1 MLSSL
6 VRQMLYY
13 PTPLL
18 LEEPL
23 PPYAADAEEIWL
35 DGPGGHRLHG
45 LYWPAANDRPTIL
58 FFHGNAQSVY
68 EWALVREDLAA
79 MDCGLLLVDYP
90 GYGKCGGEPNEES
103 LYAAGRAWLAWLAE
117 QVGPRKIILFG
128 KSLGG
133 GVVGEIAQHHF
144 LLGIV
149 LESTFRSIAHVAQ
162 QLFPMLPADPELT
175 GERYATIEKIANFR
189 APLLIV
195 HGKRDELI
203 PYAEAE
209 GLFAA
214 ANEPRQLYSVPGAG
228 HNDVSISAGPDYG
241 EILRAWL
248 DGLSTDA
255 K

>member
-18 LEEPL
+18 REEPL
-23 PPYAADAEEIWL
+23 PPYAADAQEVWL
-35 DGPGGHRLHG
+35 DGRDGSRLHG
-45 LYWPAANDRPTIL
+45 LYWPADEGRPTIL

-90 GYGKCGGEPNEES
+90 GYGKCGGKPHEEA
-103 LYAAGRAWLAWLAE
+103 LYAAGRAWLAWLVDR
-117 QVGPRKIILFG
+117 VGPTKIILFG

-133 GVVGEIAQHHF
+133 GVVGEIAQHHY
-144 LLGIV
+144 LLGIM
-149 LESTFRSIAHVAQ
+149 LESTFRSVAHVAE
-162 QLFPMLPADPELT
+162 QLFPMLPANPELT
-175 GERYATIEKIANFR
+175 TERYANIEKLANIHV
-189 APLLIV
+189 PVLII
-195 HGKRDELI
+195 HGQRDELI

-214 ANEPRQLYSVPGAG
+214 ANEPKQLYTVPSAG
-228 HNDVSISAGPDYG
+228 HNDVSISAGPAYG
-241 EILRAWL
+241 DTLRAWL
-248 DGLSTDA
+248 DSITG
-255 K
+255 

>member
-6 VRQMLYY
+6 VRQLLYY

-23 PPYAADAEEIWL
+23 PPYASDAEEVWL
-35 DGPGGHRLHG
+35 AGPTGKRLHG

-68 EWALVREDLAA
+68 EWALVREDLAS

-90 GYGKCGGEPNEES
+90 GYGKCGGEPSEEA
-103 LYAAGRAWLAWLAE
+103 LYAAGRAWLSWLAE

-133 GVVGEIAQHHF
+133 GVVGEIAQFHF
-144 LLGIV
+144 VRGII
-149 LESTFRSIAHVAQ
+149 LESPFRSIAHVAQ
-162 QLFPMLPADPELT
+162 QLFPMLPTNPELT
-175 GERYATIEKIANFR
+175 AERYATIEKLANFR
-189 APLLIV
+189 APLLLV

-203 PYAEAE
+203 PFAEAE

-214 ANEPRQLYSVPGAG
+214 ANEPRQLYGVPGAG
-228 HNDVSISAGPDYG
+228 HNDVSLSAGPDYG
-241 EILRAWL
+241 ETLRAWL
-248 DGLSTDA
+248 DGLPA
-255 K
+255 VGK